1 MRELIKVDFEGN
13 EYDEPIVN
21 AQENFMSYWKLR
33 QTFLIGSSIMRK
45 T

>member
-21 AQENFMSYWKLR
+21 AQENFMSYSKLR
-33 QTFLIGSSIMRK
+33 LNLLIGLSITRK
-45 T
+45 I